1 MRRKKSVRAGG
12 KKKYIE
18 KRRKNEKR
26 KQSKWNQRQKTKKI
40 KAHASLNFYLFI
52 SGSLARPIPSPVS
65 CLRSLLLCLFVCSFV
80 CLFATIPTAKAV
92 GPTTDEWQKGG
103 KWQVESGK
111 LSWVRWHFCILPIRS
126 VAAGQKFAQ
135 RRLLY

>member
-92 GPTTDEWQKGG
+92 GPTTDEWQKG
-103 KWQVESGK
+103 ESGK
-111 LSWVRWHFCILPIRS
+111 WKVES
-126 VAAGQKFAQ
+126 
-135 RRLLY
+135 